1 MKTYRHLY
9 AQIASFPNLLD
20 AFYKARKGK
29 RDKSGVAAFE
39 YNLERELLRLERE
52 LQSETWRPGG
62 YTSFYI
68 NEPKRRKISA
78 APFSDRVVHHALMNV
93 TGPIYERQ
101 FIHDSYANQVGK
113 GTHRALDRCT
123 HFLRGH
129 RYVLKGDIAQFFPSI
144 DHAVLRH
151 ILARPLRDKQTL
163 RLIDLILDS
172 GAGVLSSEYT
182 PHWFSADFTADG
194 QGDLLAAMRPRG
206 LPIGNLTSQ
215 FWANVLL
222 NELDQYVK
230 RDLKCKAY
238 IRYVDD
244 FLLFHDDKG
253 QLHDWKAAIAAFLDE
268 RRLQLHPRKSVVFP
282 THLGIDFL
290 GFRHFATHRRLRQ
303 GNARRF
309 QRKLRRQAA
318 AYAAGELPL
327 EKVNQSVQSWVAHAA
342 HGNTW
347 HLREAVLSS
356 VLLLAPPPFV
366 LETPHDVPEA
376 A

>member
-1 MKTYRHLY
+1 MKTYRQLY
-9 AQIASFPNLLD
+9 PQIASFQNLLE

-29 RDKSGVAAFE
+29 RGKSGVAAFE
-39 YNLERELLRLERE
+39 YNLERELLRLEQELRRE
-52 LQSETWRPGG
+52 SWRPGG

-68 NEPKRRKISA
+68 HEPKQRKISA
-78 APFSDRVVHHALMNV
+78 APFRDRVVHHALMNV

-113 GTHRALDRCT
+113 GTHRAMDRCT

-144 DHAVLRH
+144 DHAVLRD
-151 ILARPLRDKQTL
+151 ILARPLRDEQTL

-172 GAGVLSSEYT
+172 GAGVLASEYT
-182 PHWFSADFTADG
+182 LHWFPADFAAGG
-194 QGDLLAAMRPRG
+194 QGNLLAAMRPRG

-230 RDLKCKAY
+230 RDLKCQAY

-244 FLLFHDDKG
+244 FLLFHDDKAL
-253 QLHDWKAAIAAFLDE
+253 LHDWKMAIAAFLDE

-282 THLGIDFL
+282 TRLGIEFL

-303 GNARRF
+303 GNARCF
-309 QRKLRRQAA
+309 KRKLQRQAA

-327 EKVNQSVQSWVAHAA
+327 EKVTQSVQSWVAHAA
-342 HGNTW
+342 HGDTW
-347 HLREAVLSS
+347 RLREAVLRS
-356 VLLLAPPPFV
+356 VPLKAPPPFA
-366 LETPHDVPEA
+366 DRGG
-376 A
+376 